1 MPINA
6 GSDMPGNT
14 SGLGKD
20 GSASFLMSNFLIFL
34 HVFSGQELLHSGIT
48 AVIVALFPERA
59 EASAP
64 LARATAWALEECV
77 KQCLSQNS
85 HCPTFS
91 FNMISIK
98 HSILICCAIF
108 SFF

>member
-34 HVFSGQELLHSGIT
+34 HVFSGQDLLHSGIT

-64 LARATAWALEECV
+64 LARARAWALEECV
-77 KQCLSQNS
+77 KQAAREAEKRLIQGLKSIE
-85 HCPTFS
+85 TY
-91 FNMISIK
+91 MISKIREW
-98 HSILICCAIF
+98 LLRE
-108 SFF
+108 